1 MPCLPYFNLAD
12 TGSLTLFCVLDGAS
26 LAVLTPTVVQMSS
39 SLGLRERSP
48 GRDRLLSPRRPIEGS
63 QEHRAKLGGSLQG
76 GSTIMA
82 MVFMVTSHT
91 DRENQI
97 QMVTVK
103 MKEYLP

>member
-1 MPCLPYFNLAD
+1 
-12 TGSLTLFCVLDGAS
+12 
-26 LAVLTPTVVQMSS
+26 
-39 SLGLRERSP
+39 
-48 GRDRLLSPRRPIEGS
+48 
-63 QEHRAKLGGSLQG
+63 
-76 GSTIMA
+76 MA